1 MKNNR
6 EKQKLIQWLII
17 FIIRIHEKN
26 ERIKLIE
33 KYCWIL
39 KIIIRWW
46 SHLLIRRLKTNKTM
60 MINGRMNRMLYK
72 KMNIMMNNYSRWIV
86 VAWRLMIRAINRFDL
101 LNKEEINLLFIW
113 EGRIKI
119 TNFYMK
125 KVILTTKY
133 VLKQINFHWDLFYTS
148 CLKYTLLTSK
158 LLEKL
163 IMILSTSHNSH
174 QSIIYQFFFNP
185 TLGLYNQNQWPFH
198 IL

>member
-1 MKNNR
+1 MENNR
-6 EKQKLIQWLII
+6 EKQKLIQRLII

-26 ERIKLIE
+26 VRIKLIE

-39 KIIIRWW
+39 KIIIAWW

-60 MINGRMNRMLYK
+60 MINGRMNRMLYN
-72 KMNIMMNNYSRWIV
+72 KMNIMMNNYSRRIV

-125 KVILTTKY
+125 KSNIDHEICIKTNKFSLGFILYKLFKIHIADIE
-133 VLKQINFHWDLFYTS
+133 VAGKINNDFINIT
-148 CLKYTLLTSK
+148 
-158 LLEKL
+158 
-163 IMILSTSHNSH
+163 
-174 QSIIYQFFFNP
+174 
-185 TLGLYNQNQWPFH
+185 
-198 IL
+198 